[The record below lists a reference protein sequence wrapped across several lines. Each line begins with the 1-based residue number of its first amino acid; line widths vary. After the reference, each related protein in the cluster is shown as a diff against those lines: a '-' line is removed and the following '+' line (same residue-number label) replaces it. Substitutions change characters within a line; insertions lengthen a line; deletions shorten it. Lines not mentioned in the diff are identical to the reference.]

1 MKPSTSLLTALSC
14 WALTVGADEQVVL
27 QAGQDQR
34 TSDGRPFNVAIIGEN
49 IPCHSAITGSIADAH
64 PGAGAAGSSTAYHL
78 SQYASN
84 ASLPLNITLF
94 ERNPFI
100 GGRSTTVP
108 AYNDSAFPVELGAS
122 IFVSVNKILVDAVK
136 EFNLSTNAFRES
148 DSKKDIPGDELA
160 IWNGE
165 EIVLSQNGNWWDY
178 AKLFWRYGTAPLKT
192 QRLMKSTVNKFL
204 SLYEEPWFPFES
216 LTAAAQGVGLLAV
229 TAATGEQYMRENGI
243 VGSFG
248 KEVVQASTRV
258 NYAQNLGFIHGLEAM
273 VCMATDG
280 AMAVEGGNWR
290 IFDSMVK
297 ASGAKVE
304 LETVVGGIWP
314 QSEGGYALNYSHPD
328 GSSSGSG
335 LFDAVVLA
343 APYQFSELKSL
354 GLETS
359 DHHPDEVPYVELH
372 VTLFTSPHL
381 LSPSFFNLPSDK
393 PAPRVI
399 LTTLPDGEPA
409 QRGPKSAGSPGFFS
423 ISLLRPI
430 ANPNTSAQE
439 YLYKI
444 FSPEPPSPFFLA
456 DLLGVAGLPG
466 NDEEGISERDVTWT
480 HRKVWNSYPYEYPR
494 VTFEEVKL
502 GEGLW
507 YTAGMESFI
516 STMETNALM
525 GKNVARL
532 VVGELQGK

>member
-1 MKPSTSLLTALSC
+1 MDTDALS
-14 WALTVGADEQVVL
+14 
-27 QAGQDQR
+27 
-34 TSDGRPFNVAIIGEN
+34 
-49 IPCHSAITGSIADAH
+49 
-64 PGAGAAGSSTAYHL
+64 GAGAAGSSTAYHL
-78 SQYASN
+78 AKYASN

-108 AYNDSAFPVELGAS
+108 AYNDPALPVELGAS

-148 DSKKDIPGDELA
+148 SSEKDIPGDELA

-216 LTAAAQGVGLLAV
+216 LTATAQGVGLLAV

-297 ASGAKVE
+297 ASGARVE

-328 GSSSGSG
+328 GSGSGSG

-354 GLETS
+354 GLEPP
-359 DHHPDEVPYVELH
+359 DHRPDEIPYVELH

-399 LTTLPDGEPA
+399 LTTLPEGEPA

-430 ANPNTSAQE
+430 TNPTNSAQE

-444 FSPEPPSPFFLA
+444 FSPTPPSPSFLA

-466 NDEEGISERDVTWT
+466 NDAEGISERDVTWMY
-480 HRKVWNSYPYEYPR
+480 RKVWNSYPYEYPR
-494 VTFEEVKL
+494 VTFEEVRL